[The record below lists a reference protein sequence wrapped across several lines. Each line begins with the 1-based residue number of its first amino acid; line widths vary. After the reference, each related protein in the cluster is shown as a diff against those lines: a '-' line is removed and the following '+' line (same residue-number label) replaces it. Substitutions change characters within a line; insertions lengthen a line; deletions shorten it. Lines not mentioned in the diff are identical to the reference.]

1 MNSNT
6 TLEEVWALFRETDR
20 KMQETFNRLAEEA
33 RERQREAEQRQRETD
48 RQLRELG
55 KEIGGLG
62 NKFGSFTEG
71 LALRLLGGSEKSP
84 AGGAHPATARNF

>member
-1 MNSNT
+1 MNANT

-20 KMQETFNRLAEEA
+20 KIKDLAEES

-55 KEIGGLG
+55 KQIGG
-62 NKFGSFTEG
+62 
-71 LALRLLGGSEKSP
+71 ALVQSDCYTS
-84 AGGAHPATARNF
+84 H